1 MSRDLDPVRAGIVN
15 AAATAR
21 HRVRAHFAALHA
33 VTPDDAIEYMPPGPR
48 ELREFTRLRRA
59 GVIRDAAPG
68 QHWLDLDRMGMEQRR
83 MSPGKMAGIVA
94 LSVVMAVLLL
104 LLYRG

>member
-1 MSRDLDPVRAGIVN
+1 MSVGGPVVDL
-15 AAATAR
+15 AR

-33 VTPDDAIEYMPPGPR
+33 VTPDDAIEYRPASPN
-48 ELREFTRLRRA
+48 ELRAFEKLRRA

-68 QHWLDLDRMGMEQRR
+68 HHWLDLDRMGGAERK
-83 MSPGKMAGIVA
+83 MSPAKVAGAVA